1 MPSRPWPILL
11 TVRMLDQ
18 GGCERDLARLAANID
33 RSLFT
38 PHVGCFFRE
47 GVRLPD
53 LKEAGIPVVEFPLRG
68 LKSWQS
74 ISNTVTSFLTYAREH
89 DIRLIHTYDGPS
101 TMFLIPLARMAR
113 IPVLVSSQ
121 LSLRELNTRREQR
134 FLRFSDRL
142 VRRVVVNSK
151 AVLDDL
157 AIHYDVPRSKLA
169 LVYNGIDTTVFHP
182 GPKFRPPGIH
192 DAPLVIGSIAA
203 LREEKQ
209 LHLLI
214 EAFARI
220 RHLRPGVKLLM
231 VGSGADENRLRNRAD
246 ERSLADDVVWIPA
259 QTDVAEWMRA
269 IDIFVLPSRSESF
282 PNGLLEA
289 MASGCCP
296 VGSDVGG
303 IPELIEHDKSGLLFS
318 SGDSEALAQRLEV
331 LLTNADLRSEFARRA
346 ADRAATQFTVE
357 RFVANT
363 TNLYTSLLSNHYGVS
378 ASPVT
383 AHS

>member
-318 SGDSEALAQRLEV
+318 SGDAEALAQRLEV

>member
-53 LKEAGIPVVEFPLRG
+53 LKEAGVPVVEFPLRG

-74 ISNTVTSFLTYAREH
+74 ISNTVTSFLRYAREH
-89 DIRLIHTYDGPS
+89 DIRLSHTYDGPS

-192 DAPLVIGSIAA
+192 GAPLVIGS
-203 LREEKQ
+203 
-209 LHLLI
+209 
-214 EAFARI
+214 
-220 RHLRPGVKLLM
+220 
-231 VGSGADENRLRNRAD
+231 
-246 ERSLADDVVWIPA
+246 
-259 QTDVAEWMRA
+259 
-269 IDIFVLPSRSESF
+269 
-282 PNGLLEA
+282 
-289 MASGCCP
+289 
-296 VGSDVGG
+296 
-303 IPELIEHDKSGLLFS
+303 
-318 SGDSEALAQRLEV
+318 
-331 LLTNADLRSEFARRA
+331 
-346 ADRAATQFTVE
+346 
-357 RFVANT
+357 
-363 TNLYTSLLSNHYGVS
+363 
-378 ASPVT
+378 
-383 AHS
+383 